1 LVVDFL
7 NNLGNMNVLGQQ
19 VANDLAHALET
30 RLPADALVSRLQF
43 RETLISAGLAP
54 FDLREHDA
62 ITANAAQTGATLLLT
77 GRILRFKNS
86 NTLQIDI
93 ASLPSGQSTSSASID
108 LTLQPDALPLL
119 TTPIATRQSLH
130 RNPGKLPS
138 RCKSQQ
144 VVRRCSL

>member
-1 LVVDFL
+1 
-7 NNLGNMNVLGQQ
+7 MNVLGQQ

-30 RLPADALVSRLQF
+30 RLPADSLVSRLQF